1 MVYTFLQERDDMEQY
16 IGDLGIVFAAA
27 LVILYLMWG
36 RLFPH

>member
-1 MVYTFLQERDDMEQY
+1 MEQF
-16 IGDLGIVFAAA
+16 IGDLGVLFAAA